1 MIRILVVVLFSSLM
15 GWAQMAEAQDE
26 PRWKKQLTRT
36 LVRSEGGRLIY
47 EDRALC
53 EITPRQ
59 DWPGQAQKLQI
70 RSSGEA
76 PSDGTISRDVFL
88 TWITTLETQVLTAL
102 AGIGSYSCEVLDA
115 LIGVPDLEVIM
126 RMTHEGYQVEVT
138 ETRKGERSRITRT
151 WAEVYPER

>member
-1 MIRILVVVLFSSLM
+1 MVE
-15 GWAQMAEAQDE
+15 AEDE
-26 PRWKKQLTRT
+26 PRWKKQLSRS

-59 DWPGQAQKLQI
+59 GWPGQAQKLQI

-76 PSDGTISRDVFL
+76 PADGTISHDVFL
-88 TWITTLETQVLTAL
+88 AWITTWETEFLTAL
-102 AGIGSYSCEVLDA
+102 AGIGSYSCQVLDA
-115 LIGVPDLEVIM
+115 LIGDPDLELIM
-126 RMTHEGYQVEVT
+126 RMTHEGYQVEVS
-138 ETRKGERSRITRT
+138 ETGKGERNRITRT